1 MKNADL
7 ASKKQEIG
15 ATVVINH
22 RVRDDRLAEYNG
34 WLDEIDPL
42 CKKAPGHLDSQIIRP
57 VGGVT
62 ATYTI
67 ILRFENRDYL
77 ENWMK
82 SEERNRLI
90 DAVRRMLAKDDDFY
104 IQSGLDFWF
113 TPDGARAQVPV
124 SWKQF
129 LVTWSAIFPLALGVP
144 LVVGPVLRYLGFEP
158 NLYAD
163 NLFITGVIVFLM
175 VYVVM
180 PRYTKIVGR
189 WLFN

>member
-90 DAVRRMLAKDDDFY
+90 DAVRLMLAKDDDFY

>member
-1 MKNADL
+1 MKNTHL
-7 ASKKQEIG
+7 ASEKQEIG

-22 RVRDDRLAEYNG
+22 RVRDDQLAEYNG

-77 ENWMK
+77 EGWMK
-82 SEERNRLI
+82 SDERNRLI
-90 DAVRRMLAKDDDFY
+90 DAVRPMLAKDDDFY

-113 TPDGARAQVPV
+113 TPDGARAQLPV

-129 LVTWSAIFPLALGVP
+129 LVTWTAIFPLALGVP
-144 LVVGPVLRYLGFEP
+144 LVVGPLLRYLGFEP

-180 PRYTKIVGR
+180 PRYTKILGR
-189 WLFN
+189 WLFH

>member
-82 SEERNRLI
+82 SEKRNRLI
-90 DAVRRMLAKDDDFY
+90 DAVRPMLAKDDDFY

>member
-1 MKNADL
+1 
-7 ASKKQEIG
+7 
-15 ATVVINH
+15 
-22 RVRDDRLAEYNG
+22 
-34 WLDEIDPL
+34 
-42 CKKAPGHLDSQIIRP
+42 
-57 VGGVT
+57 
-62 ATYTI
+62 
-67 ILRFENRDYL
+67 
-77 ENWMK
+77 MK

-90 DAVRRMLAKDDDFY
+90 DAVRPMLAKDDDFY

>member
-90 DAVRRMLAKDDDFY
+90 DAVRPMLAKDDDFY

>member
-1 MKNADL
+1 MKNPHL
-7 ASKKQEIG
+7 ASEKQEIG

-22 RVRDDRLAEYNG
+22 RVRDDRLVEYNG

-42 CKKAPGHLDSQIIRP
+42 CKNAPGHIDSQIIRP

-77 ENWMK
+77 EGWMK
-82 SEERNRLI
+82 SDERNRLI
-90 DAVRRMLAKDDDFY
+90 DAVRPMLAKDDDFY

-124 SWKQF
+124 RWKQF

-144 LVVGPVLRYLGFEP
+144 LVVGPLLRYLGFEP

-163 NLFITGVIVFLM
+163 NLFITGVIVLLM

-180 PRYTKIVGR
+180 PRYIKIVGR